1 MKRTVKQL
9 ADWLQV
15 TTYQQP
21 TVEVTGVTIDTRTIK
36 EGDLF
41 VPFRGE
47 RSNGHDYVQQAMDV
61 GASAVLWQADEPNPP
76 AHIPLII
83 VQDTEIALQ
92 ELARQY
98 RLVHQATFIGITGSN
113 GKTSSKD
120 IVAGLLAPYFKV
132 QKTQGNF
139 NNQLGLPITILN
151 LDEDTEVAVLEMG
164 MSGFGEIAFLSIL
177 AQPHIAIITNIGE
190 AHMQDLGSR
199 EGIAKAKFEII
210 KGLLP
215 NGILFY
221 DGDEPLLQALIT
233 DAITT
238 KSFGMQTTNDLY
250 ATAILATEAGSEF
263 TVGGTM
269 EERVL
274 ISVLGEHQVKNALGA
289 MLVAQHIGL
298 TPAQIKQSLAQV
310 TLTDMRMQLVSKGEL
325 LFINDA
331 YNAAPTS
338 VRAAIEFMNTTTIR
352 PKKWL
357 VLGDMLELGP
367 NELDYHAELATAID
381 PARIETVLLFGPRM
395 RALYDVLAQRFS
407 AENLYYAAEDI
418 SALATIIEQSA
429 TNETLILIKGSRG
442 MKLECLI

>member
-21 TVEVTGVTIDTRTIK
+21 TVEVTGVTIDTRTVK

-47 RSNGHDYVQQAMDV
+47 RSNGHDYVQQAMDA

-83 VQDTEIALQ
+83 VQDTEVALQ

-298 TPAQIKQSLAQV
+298 TPAQIKQI
-310 TLTDMRMQLVSKGEL
+310 G
-325 LFINDA
+325 
-331 YNAAPTS
+331 
-338 VRAAIEFMNTTTIR
+338 RASCRER
-352 PKKWL
+352 
-357 VLGDMLELGP
+357 V
-367 NELDYHAELATAID
+367 
-381 PARIETVLLFGPRM
+381 
-395 RALYDVLAQRFS
+395 
-407 AENLYYAAEDI
+407 
-418 SALATIIEQSA
+418 
-429 TNETLILIKGSRG
+429 
-442 MKLECLI
+442 

>member
-15 TTYQQP
+15 TQVQQP
-21 TVEVTGVTIDTRTIK
+21 KVEVTGVTIDTRTVK
-36 EGDLF
+36 AGDLF

-47 RSNGHDYVQQAMDV
+47 RSNGHDYVQQAIEA
-61 GASAVLWQADEPNPP
+61 GAAAVLWQADEPNPP
-76 AHIPLII
+76 TDVPLII
-83 VQDTEIALQ
+83 VEDTELALQ

-98 RLVHQATFIGITGSN
+98 RTEHQATFIGITGSN

-139 NNQLGLPITILN
+139 NNQLGLPITVLN
-151 LDEDTEVAVLEMG
+151 LDEDAEVAVLEMG
-164 MSGFGEIAFLSIL
+164 MSGFGEIAFLTKL
-177 AQPHIAIITNIGE
+177 ARPHIAIITNIGE

-199 EGIAKAKFEII
+199 EGIAKAKFEISE
-210 KGLLP
+210 GLVP

-233 DAITT
+233 EQLNT
-238 KSFGMQTTNDLY
+238 KAFGMQATNDLY
-250 ATAILATEAGSEF
+250 ATDILATEAGSEF
-263 TVGGTM
+263 TVHGVID
-269 EERVL
+269 EHVS

-310 TLTDMRMQLVSKGEL
+310 TLTDMRMQLVPKGDV

-338 VRAAIEFMNTTTIR
+338 VRAAIEFMKTTTIR

-367 NELDYHAELATAID
+367 NELAYHAELAGVID
-381 PARIETVLLFGPRM
+381 PAHIETVLLYGPRM
-395 RALYDVLAQRFS
+395 RVLYEELAHKFS
-407 AENLYYAAEDI
+407 DANLYYAAEDI
-418 SALATIIEQSA
+418 SALANIIEQSA
-429 TNETLILIKGSRG
+429 TNETLLLIKGSRG
-442 MKLECLI
+442 MKLERLI